1 MKKLTLWLIII
12 SLVLLVGCSET
23 GRKNNSDPEDSGAGN
38 TMDIVDNTDSTS
50 VNYDEAKDVKK
61 YDDETHKQIQY
72 GELTFDLGKY
82 HIEKHTIYENSEV
95 FYCRIDKD
103 ETLPETSL
111 TIKIART
118 DKRVFPDFNNIISFL
133 SNLSPHYR
141 EIRIYD
147 DVTDDSAIVSL
158 YSVTDSELTNYIVCY
173 KDSCY
178 LLESDYNSLEL
189 YLFRNRQIV
198 DYSLEKYDVEY
209 AGNPVANITKTV
221 QYNEN
226 GFEKTNYKVVHN
238 IDGTEYL
245 AELKFDDEEYTNTL
259 IITDEKSNSL
269 LTLSAY
275 ATGYSQDMAVI
286 LSDINGDG
294 YVDIQFLEEE
304 GTLNN
309 SYSLY
314 VWENSRKT
322 FDKVEY
328 DGMLSYIEVHEGYI
342 TNRLKDDESSGVIER
357 LVWKDNKTL
366 VKESEEIYGVD

>member
-1 MKKLTLWLIII
+1 M
-12 SLVLLVGCSET
+12 
-23 GRKNNSDPEDSGAGN
+23 
-38 TMDIVDNTDSTS
+38 
-50 VNYDEAKDVKK
+50 
-61 YDDETHKQIQY
+61 
-72 GELTFDLGKY
+72 
-82 HIEKHTIYENSEV
+82 
-95 FYCRIDKD
+95 
-103 ETLPETSL
+103 
-111 TIKIART
+111 
-118 DKRVFPDFNNIISFL
+118 
-133 SNLSPHYR
+133 
-141 EIRIYD
+141 
-147 DVTDDSAIVSL
+147 
-158 YSVTDSELTNYIVCY
+158 
-173 KDSCY
+173 
-178 LLESDYNSLEL
+178 
-189 YLFRNRQIV
+189 
-198 DYSLEKYDVEY
+198 
-209 AGNPVANITKTV
+209 
-221 QYNEN
+221 
-226 GFEKTNYKVVHN
+226 
-238 IDGTEYL
+238 
-245 AELKFDDEEYTNTL
+245 
-259 IITDEKSNSL
+259 